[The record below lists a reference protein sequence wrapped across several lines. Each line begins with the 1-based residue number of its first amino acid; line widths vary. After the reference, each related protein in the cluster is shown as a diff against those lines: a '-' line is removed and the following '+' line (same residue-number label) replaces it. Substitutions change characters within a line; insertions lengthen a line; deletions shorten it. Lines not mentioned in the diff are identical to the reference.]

1 MTMTSL
7 MMHTDF
13 LNSDPRMMTGTME
26 MMVPHMEMVTRPHTT
41 LATKVESNTD
51 GDITSGVASEDDG
64 DDSDDDDNCKS
75 LVAAKEWEDKL

>member
-1 MTMTSL
+1 PMTMTSL

-26 MMVPHMEMVTRPHTT
+26 MMVPHMEMVTT